1 MAASMTFLAPMTLVR
16 MASNGLYSQDGI
28 CLRAAAWKTTSTP
41 CMASARRSRS
51 RTSPRKKRSE
61 GWLKRFIISDCL
73 SSSRLKMASRRGW
86 YVLSISST
94 SLVPKDPVPPVT
106 RTDVSRQFNGSRRF
120 TLFLPAWGSSHA
132 PGRLGF
138 RELQP
143 VEAGVRLAAVHELGV
158 APDGLHAAAVEHHD
172 LVGVQH
178 GGEAVG
184 DGDGRDAR
192 HHPVE
197 RLLHEP
203 LGLAVERAGRLVQDQ
218 DVRPRHQRAG

>member
-1 MAASMTFLAPMTLVR
+1 MAASMTFLAPMTWVR

-143 VEAGVRLAAVHELGV
+143 VEAGGGLPPV
-158 APDGLHAAAVEHHD
+158 AQTRRGAPRPPPAP
-172 LVGVQH
+172 
-178 GGEAVG
+178 GG
-184 DGDGRDAR
+184 R
-192 HHPVE
+192 HH
-197 RLLHEP
+197 LF
-203 LGLAVERAGRLVQDQ
+203 AG
-218 DVRPRHQRAG
+218 PPPGGGGGGGGGPGGPPP